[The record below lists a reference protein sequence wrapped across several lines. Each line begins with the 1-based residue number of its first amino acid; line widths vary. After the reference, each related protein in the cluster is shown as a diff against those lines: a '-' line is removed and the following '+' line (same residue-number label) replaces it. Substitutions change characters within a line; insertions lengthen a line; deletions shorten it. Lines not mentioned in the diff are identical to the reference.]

1 MSEAILPALSLGW
14 REIVRF
20 HRDRMRV
27 LSGIATALLFWILI
41 GFGMTGSFAPAGMPS
56 GVGSIEYLLPGTI
69 VFVVLITAI
78 VGTFSLIEDRRTGFL
93 QGVIVSPVP
102 RSAIVLGKVL
112 GGASIAMLQGAVLL
126 PLVPLVGIPVLPG
139 GIVLGLLALFVMAF
153 ALTCLGFVL
162 AWGMESIQGFHGIVN
177 LLLLPLWFLSGALF
191 PLAGAARGLQ
201 IAMRLD
207 PLAYGLAA
215 FRQAL
220 YGRAE
225 VGFTSPAVAWMVT
238 IGFALAA
245 FGLAVWVVRR

>member
-1 MSEAILPALSLGW
+1 MTAVLPALSLGW

-20 HRDRMRV
+20 HRDRARV
-27 LSGIATALLFWILI
+27 LSGIATALLFWVLI
-41 GFGMTGSFAPAGMPS
+41 GFGMGSSFAPTGMPA
-56 GVGSIEYLLPGTI
+56 GVGAVEYLFPGTV
-69 VFVVLITAI
+69 VFVVLVTAI

-112 GGASIAMLQGAVLL
+112 GGAAIAVLQGALLL
-126 PLVPLVGIPVLPG
+126 PLAPLVGIPVG
-139 GIVLGLLALFVMAF
+139 AAGIVAGLAALFAMAF

-177 LLLLPLWFLSGALF
+177 LLLLPLWFLSGAIF

-201 IAMRLD
+201 LVMRLD
-207 PLAYGLAA
+207 PLAYGLAV

-220 YGRAE
+220 YGRAD
-225 VGFTSPAVAWMVT
+225 VAFAAPGTAWAVTV
-238 IGFALAA
+238 GFALAA
-245 FGLAVWVVRR
+245 FGLAVWVARR

>member
-1 MSEAILPALSLGW
+1 MSAAVLATASLGW
-14 REIVRF
+14 REFVRF
-20 HRDRMRV
+20 HRDRARV
-27 LSGIATALLFWILI
+27 LSGIATALLFWVLI
-41 GFGMTGSFAPAGMPS
+41 GFGMAGSFAPAGMPA
-56 GVGSIEYLLPGTI
+56 GVGAVEYLFPGTV
-69 VFVVLITAI
+69 VFVVLVTAI
-78 VGTFSLIEDRRTGFL
+78 VGTFSLIEDRRSGFL

-112 GGASIAMLQGAVLL
+112 GGASIAVLQGALLL
-126 PLVPLVGIPVLPG
+126 PLVPLVGIPVHPA
-139 GIVLGLLALFVMAF
+139 GILLALAALFAMAF

-201 IAMRLD
+201 IVMRLD
-207 PLAYGLAA
+207 PLSYGLAA

-220 YGRAE
+220 YGRPDVA
-225 VGFTSPAVAWMVT
+225 FTGPGTAWTVT
-238 IGFALAA
+238 FGFALAA

>member
-1 MSEAILPALSLGW
+1 MSEAIVPALSLGW

-20 HRDRMRV
+20 HRDRTRV

-41 GFGMTGSFAPAGMPS
+41 GFGMAGSFAPAGMPS

-78 VGTFSLIEDRRTGFL
+78 VGTFSLIEDRRSGFL

-112 GGASIAMLQGAVLL
+112 GGASIAVLQGAVLL
-126 PLVPLVGIPVLPG
+126 PLVPLVGIPVRPAGFL
-139 GIVLGLLALFVMAF
+139 LGLLALFAMAF

-177 LLLLPLWFLSGALF
+177 LFLLPLWFLSGALF
-191 PLAGAARGLQ
+191 PPAGAARGLQ
-201 IAMRLD
+201 IVMRLD

-220 YGRAE
+220 YGHAE
-225 VGFTSPAVAWMVT
+225 VGFTSPALAWMVT
-238 IGFALAA
+238 IAFALAA
-245 FGLAVWVVRR
+245 FGLAVWVARR

>member
-1 MSEAILPALSLGW
+1 MSGAFLPALSLGW

-27 LSGIATALLFWILI
+27 LSGIATGLLFWVLI
-41 GFGMTGSFAPAGMPS
+41 GFGMAGSFAPAGMPA
-56 GVGSIEYLLPGTI
+56 GVGAVEYLFPGTI
-69 VFVVLITAI
+69 VFVVLVTAI

-112 GGASIAMLQGAVLL
+112 GGASIAVLQGALLL
-126 PLVPLVGIPVLPG
+126 PLVPLVGIPVHAA
-139 GIVLGLLALFVMAF
+139 GILLSVVALFTMAF

-191 PLAGAARGLQ
+191 PLDGAARGLQ
-201 IAMRLD
+201 IVMRLD

-220 YGRAE
+220 YGRAD
-225 VGFTSPAVAWMVT
+225 VAFTSPAVAWAVT

-245 FGLAVWVVRR
+245 FGAAVWMARR

>member
-1 MSEAILPALSLGW
+1 MSDAVLPALSLGW

-27 LSGIATALLFWILI
+27 LSGIATAVLFWILI
-41 GFGMTGSFAPAGMPS
+41 GFGMSGSFAPAGMPA
-56 GVGSIEYLLPGTI
+56 GVGAVEYLFPGTI
-69 VFVVLITAI
+69 VFVVLVTAI
-78 VGTFSLIEDRRTGFL
+78 VGTFSLIEDRRSGFL

-112 GGASIAMLQGAVLL
+112 GGATIAVLQGAILL
-126 PLVPLVGIPVLPG
+126 PLLPLVGIPVLPG
-139 GIVLGLLALFVMAF
+139 GILVGVLALFVMAF

-201 IAMRLD
+201 IVMRLD

-215 FRQAL
+215 FRQAI
-220 YGRAE
+220 YGRVD
-225 VGFTSPAVAWMVT
+225 VGFTSPAVAWAVT